1 MSKASFNE
9 AMTRAGFDS
18 EVKISKANLAA
29 CLVALKDGHPNKSAV
44 EIAITNAGFSDNDKI
59 SKAGLLAVIN
69 ALKSGYLESDILT
82 AVNDSIV
89 TAGFDNSE
97 KVSKSNLAK
106 VLNNLCDLIYPTLV
120 STTEDWDGSTYW
132 NGACGA
138 NYYYVDYKK
147 VRDKYTWSNNVVTY
161 GEYKNGEQRSRRIN
175 GQCGWVRST
184 VVVSDWTNTGALC
197 NAAGINGGY
206 NCDGTYKVQY
216 YKQKRVL
223 EDRYPDGTGGTNNR
237 TEYRV
242 GPIASRQQ
250 VDGVCGYVA
259 PIQFITIGTSGSII
273 KTTIQ
278 RE

>member
-18 EVKISKANLAA
+18 EVKISKANLAS
-29 CLVALKDGHPNKSAV
+29 CLNALTEGVTNRSAYDSAMSDAGFNGQAKISKANLNKVFDALKAGYPTSSILTSVNNS
-44 EIAITNAGFSDNDKI
+44 ISSAGFTSSVRI
-59 SKAGLLAVIN
+59 SKAGLA
-69 ALKSGYLESDILT
+69 T
-82 AVNDSIV
+82 
-89 TAGFDNSE
+89 
-97 KVSKSNLAK
+97 
-106 VLNNLCDLIYPTLV
+106 VLNNLRDLIYPTLS
-120 STTEDWDGSTYW
+120 STTTDWDGSTYW

-161 GEYKNGEQRSRRIN
+161 GEYKNGEQRSRRID

-197 NAAGINGGY
+197 NAAGINGSY

-273 KTTIQ
+273 KTIIQ